1 MSIAGEIVEESIVEN
16 GVSLYLGDS
25 VKILSSGLIPKGSV
39 NLIFADPPYNIK
51 KKFAQGVISWPSDE
65 KYVDWCKTW
74 LDSCIDLLADNGSFY
89 LMGATQ
95 FMPYLDIY
103 LREKIEI
110 KSRIIWSYDSSGV
123 QAKSHYGSLYEPILF
138 MVKNKD
144 YVFNADDIRV
154 EAKTGSE
161 RNLMD
166 YRKDPPQPY
175 NTTKIPG
182 NVWEFSRVRYRMP
195 EYEKHPT
202 QKPEAL
208 LERIILASSN
218 EGDVVLDPF
227 AGTFS
232 TCAVAKRL
240 NRKTIGIDV
249 AEEYFKI
256 GLRRVLGKSEY
267 KGEKLIKPK
276 KSTKRRNSR
285 N

>member
-123 QAKSHYGSLYEPILF
+123 QAKSHYGSMYEPIFF
-138 MVKNKD
+138 MVKNPKNYD
-144 YVFNADDIRV
+144 LELEDMIEFGASPRASIWLILAAKAHALLAGRGFVIPDDIKSVAHDVLR
-154 EAKTGSE
+154 
-161 RNLMD
+161 
-166 YRKDPPQPY
+166 
-175 NTTKIPG
+175 
-182 NVWEFSRVRYRMP
+182 
-195 EYEKHPT
+195 H
-202 QKPEAL
+202 
-208 LERIILASSN
+208 RIILTFEAEA
-218 EGDVVLDPF
+218 EGNTSD
-227 AGTFS
+227 AM
-232 TCAVAKRL
+232 
-240 NRKTIGIDV
+240 ID
-249 AEEYFKI
+249 KI
-256 GLRRVLGKSEY
+256 L
-267 KGEKLIKPK
+267 EKVRAP
-276 KSTKRRNSR
+276 
-285 N
+285 